1 MPWLSITVN
10 CIMEADRLDQ
20 RPAFPFILSEVDMNP
35 FTESTVALPL
45 SETPS
50 NAANDKTL
58 QENRPDSKAPAP
70 ERRPAPQGAREGR
83 MPLRHPRAARL
94 ARRRARG
101 LAAGGQA
108 GAPGH
113 QGSALQARWSSGLRK
128 AVKAVTG
135 LALAMALPAAW
146 AVDVNSA
153 DAQQLETITGIGPK
167 TAQVIIEE
175 RARGGSFESFDD
187 LVERVKGIGPKKAQS
202 LQAAGLTVG
211 QASPA
216 QSHAAPAAQRKAA
229 K

>member
-1 MPWLSITVN
+1 
-10 CIMEADRLDQ
+10 
-20 RPAFPFILSEVDMNP
+20 MNP

-50 NAANDKTL
+50 DAANDKAP
-58 QENRPDSKAPAP
+58 QEIKAGSKAPAS
-70 ERRPAPQGAREGR
+70 ERRPSPPGTREGR

-113 QGSALQARWSSGLRK
+113 QGRALRAMWSSGLRRV
-128 AVKAVTG
+128 VKAVTG
-135 LALAMALPAAW
+135 LALALAVPAAW

-175 RARGGSFESFDD
+175 RTRGGSFESFDD
-187 LVERVKGIGPKKAQS
+187 LAERVKGIGPKKAQS

-211 QASPA
+211 QASP
-216 QSHAAPAAQRKAA
+216 QKNAAPAAQRKAG